1 MQCLIFTI
9 LLSLALISGGVPSA
23 INAEDVQ
30 ERRNVC
36 DEVDITESTQELCD
50 DLERLRDSQIC
61 SAVSCLYCS

>member
-9 LLSLALISGGVPSA
+9 LLSLALISGGIPSA

-36 DEVDITESTQELCD
+36 DEVGITESTQQVCD
-50 DLERLRDSQIC
+50 DLGQLRNSQIY
-61 SAVSCLYCS
+61 SAVSCIYCS